1 MNTQHKGIKRPRCE
15 KCGEVYMMVGTVP
28 IRLAFPR
35 SVTRSYDEGTGDMKE
50 DRGICPKHPRGLGNE
65 L

>member
-1 MNTQHKGIKRPRCE
+1 MNVINKTVKRPRCE
-15 KCGEVYMMVGTVP
+15 KCGEVFMVVGTTA

-35 SVTRSYDEGTGDMKE
+35 PVTRSYNDATGEMRE
-50 DRGICPKHPRGLGNE
+50 DTGVCPKHPRGLGYE